1 MEIKPQGK
9 EAYKANERIL
19 FSLDTED
26 KITKKLDEIIIKN
39 GFAAALIERRT
50 SLDMTQKEMA
60 DFLEVSQPTV
70 CRLESA
76 VYPLSVRFLC
86 ELCEKLD
93 MKIQFSL
100 SVID

>member
-1 MEIKPQGK
+1 MEIKEQRK
-9 EAYKANERIL
+9 EANRADERIL
-19 FSLDTED
+19 FSLDTD
-26 KITKKLDEIIIKN
+26 NRITKELDEIIIKN

-60 DFLEVSQPTV
+60 EFLEVSQPTV

-76 VYPLSVRFLC
+76 VYPLSVKFLC
-86 ELCEKLD
+86 ELCEKLE